1 MLLFLAGSFLRGLL
15 SCGFLFS
22 CHLFFTS
29 IHRMIG
35 KNFAK
40 ANYLALFPRGSFVAR
55 WPPIVGSSETA
66 LQSRLCIAPAL
77 RGCPFPKTHGSLW
90 QVHNAFYF
98 FARAEF

>member
-1 MLLFLAGSFLRGLL
+1 MLLLLAGRLLRGLF

-22 CHLFFTS
+22 CHLFVTS
-29 IHRMIG
+29 IHPMIG

-40 ANYLALFPRGSFVAR
+40 ANYLAFFPRGSFVAR

-98 FARAEF
+98 STRAEF